1 MNAPKNIWICAAGK
15 DVPEWV
21 VERMTTAEVATDGS
35 FDIEASDG
43 VIRVEAGFAVFEVGH
58 DVYACAPKGI
68 PEKPA
73 AGDRK
78 SVGEGKSVSVRVD
91 VGGSRIS
98 TKKRSNKTKS
108 KRE

>member
-73 AGDRK
+73 AVDGDHEAVAELTAK
-78 SVGEGKSVSVRVD
+78 VEADSEN
-91 VGGSRIS
+91 
-98 TKKRSNKTKS
+98 RSED
-108 KRE
+108 RMAARAEPE